1 MNWNLKIIQNLNL
14 IDELNKVKLEELEL
28 ENIDKENNNDIGED
42 EFFSLFDINEYDDN
56 SFIDFFF
63 FFYLYTPTSI

>member
-1 MNWNLKIIQNLNL
+1 MNWNLKIIRDLNL

-28 ENIDKENNNDIGED
+28 ENIDEENNNDIGEN

-56 SFIDFFF
+56 GCIDIDDF
-63 FFYLYTPTSI
+63 